1 MKRLLLALIILALAG
16 CAAGSG
22 QPRLPYDYWYVGL
35 AAPRFMEVWVESV
48 DVIDRR
54 GLAYFHIHGGV
65 VSYTGNPVGWHNG
78 GGAMKQAS
86 NVDLPETLFVRW
98 QSLVEPQTYKL
109 RIDIPQWVRDEM
121 LQPQRTYCQGSK
133 SWETDYRK
141 IVSIGMAPVASP
153 RPGWVG
159 HACRISRSGATRPRS
174 IRGAPTRATPMG
186 ATTALLLGPRRPISS
201 STASLMNPGNR
212 HAWAGGGL
220 ADRLPDAR
228 FILDNKP
235 QAGYPQ

>member
-1 MKRLLLALIILALAG
+1 MKRLLLALIILVLAG

-22 QPRLPYDYWYVGL
+22 RPRLPYDYWYVGIG
-35 AAPRFMEVWVESV
+35 APRFMEVWVESV

-54 GLAYFHIHGGV
+54 GYAYFDIHGGV
-65 VSYTGNPVGWHNG
+65 VAYNDKTPGWYDG
-78 GGAMKQAS
+78 GGKMMPVS

-141 IVSIGMAPVASP
+141 IVSIGMAPGGIAKA
-153 RPGWVG
+153 WVG
-159 HACRISRSGATRPRS
+159 GPCLSNIEIGRYRAKVDTRGPYEGHSNGRYY
-174 IRGAPTRATPMG
+174 RPPT
-186 ATTALLLGPRRPISS
+186 
-201 STASLMNPGNR
+201 
-212 HAWAGGGL
+212 
-220 ADRLPDAR
+220 DAA
-228 FILDNKP
+228 
-235 QAGYPQ
+235 QAYIKQHGIPYESW

>member
-22 QPRLPYDYWYVGL
+22 RPRLPYDYWYVGL

-121 LQPQRTYCQGSK
+121 VKPQRAFCRADGE
-133 SWETDYRK
+133 WVDNLYRYD
-141 IVSIGMAPVASP
+141 ISIGMAPGGIAKA
-153 RPGWVG
+153 WVG
-159 HACRISRSGATRPRS
+159 GPCLSNIEIGRYRAKVDTRGPYEGHSNGRYYRPPTGA
-174 IRGAPTRATPMG
+174 A
-186 ATTALLLGPRRPISS
+186 
-201 STASLMNPGNR
+201 
-212 HAWAGGGL
+212 
-220 ADRLPDAR
+220 
-228 FILDNKP
+228 
-235 QAGYPQ
+235 QAYIKQHGIPYESW

>member
-22 QPRLPYDYWYVGL
+22 RPRLPYDYWYVGL

-54 GLAYFHIHGGV
+54 GLAYFRIRAGV
-65 VSYTGNPVGWHNG
+65 PAYTNNPLGWHKG
-78 GGAMKQAS
+78 GGGMKQVS

-121 LQPQRTYCQGSK
+121 VKPQRIYCQGSK

-141 IVSIGMAPVASP
+141 IVSIGMAPGGIAKA
-153 RPGWVG
+153 WVG
-159 HACRISRSGATRPRS
+159 GPCLANIEIGRYQAKVEP
-174 IRGAPTRATPMG
+174 
-186 ATTALLLGPRRPISS
+186 LGPSQGE
-201 STASLMNPGNR
+201 TNGQY
-212 HAWAGGGL
+212 AWPAL
-220 ADRLPDAR
+220 EPESAAYIKQHSIP
-228 FILDNKP
+228 
-235 QAGYPQ
+235 YESW